1 MLKIFRFCITD
12 FKPFLFEDTV
22 MRLLNRCAKILKQ
35 GADVFLAPAEDPRK
49 GFPTP
54 QGHQRNLLRQVE
66 QALIETRAFSIQLRS
81 RKTALE
87 DRLNPLEEKARQAL
101 QAGREDLARLALQ
114 RRQACTR
121 EIEPL
126 NRQIQIT
133 QNEED
138 RLQLVKNQLETQI
151 ETMQARQQVLN
162 ARYSAAE
169 AQVRLNE
176 SLSGVAEQFS
186 DLGLSLEEA
195 EQQAEK
201 MQARAEAI
209 NDLLEIGV
217 LETPSFTETDSVTQE
232 LTRFDDSQAI
242 ENQLAAL
249 KQELQASNP

>member
-1 MLKIFRFCITD
+1 MS
-12 FKPFLFEDTV
+12 
-22 MRLLNRCAKILKQ
+22 LLNRCAKIIKQ
-35 GADVFLAPAEDPRK
+35 GADIFLTPAEDPRQ

-66 QALIETRAFSIQLRS
+66 QALIETRSFSIQLQG

-101 QAGREDLARLALQ
+101 QADREDLARLALK
-114 RRQACTR
+114 RRQAYAK
-121 EIEPL
+121 EIDTL
-126 NRQIQIT
+126 NRQIQAT
-133 QNEED
+133 QSED
-138 RLQLVKNQLETQI
+138 ERLQLVKSQLETQI

-162 ARYSAAE
+162 ARYNAAE

-186 DLGLSLEEA
+186 DLGLTLEEA
-195 EQQAEK
+195 EQQAEQ

-217 LETPSFTETDSVTQE
+217 LQSPTHTEVDSVALE
-232 LTRFDDSQAI
+232 LNRFDDSHAI
-242 ENQLAAL
+242 ETQLAAL
-249 KQELQASNP
+249 KEELQASKP